1 MSSSLDLERI
11 KDLLQNRQYDGVLFM
26 LEKYQ
31 HPALDELLHLASVK
45 PTSDSMFID
54 TLEINAIDSI
64 ALISIIRSE
73 YAFERR
79 RRIAKRLV
87 FLAAIAAIVIGTS
100 LLYAGNYYGVV
111 LMGAIPASYILYR
124 FFKLQGSVK

>member
-1 MSSSLDLERI
+1 VSSSLDLERI
-11 KDLLQNRQYDGVLFM
+11 KDFLQNRQYDGVLFM
-26 LEKYQ
+26 LERYQ
-31 HPALDELLHLASVK
+31 HPALDELHHRALVK
-45 PTSDSMFID
+45 PTSDSLFID
-54 TLEINAIDSI
+54 RLEINAADTT

-87 FLAAIAAIVIGTS
+87 FLAAVTAIFIGAS

-111 LMGAIPASYILYR
+111 LIAAIPASYMLYR
-124 FFKLQGSVK
+124 FFKIQGTVK